1 MVITKYESYYNK
13 IVEKLKV
20 VKEEQSYSN
29 LSLAFAHW
37 FLENHYEMSVQE
49 ISESIIDGNG
59 DNGIDAIIHD
69 EENKSLEIFQ
79 FKFPNSSKT
88 LNAEIKQGDILKT
101 LHGFSTLVEPSSNV
115 SVEQSNSSFRN
126 YKDSLNDAEVQY
138 FKINFVSFNKGI
150 VADANREQINNFV
163 SVFKNNTGAKV
174 DVEYFSKSEIS
185 NIYEKLQRNTSLE
198 VKIPFKTMQPA
209 YSNNGINSSVGVI
222 NAKALVDN
230 IKDVIGVIFDENV
243 RLLEKKSSVN
253 DGMKKTAS
261 SVEASMFYLYNN
273 GITFI
278 CDKFTPSPTSQLLT
292 IAGASIVN
300 GCQTVTSLYQLNE
313 DGKLSEDVDILTRVI
328 EISDYEQRSKITEF
342 LNSQN
347 PVKSSYFIANNSIV
361 RDLQTALLEHDYFLE
376 RQINEAKHKA
386 QYVDSN
392 IVKNKKIIKL
402 ENVVQY
408 YTGYYLNK
416 YAALAKRQ
424 KGGLYSQDTIN
435 EILMNMTAERVI
447 ESYTMYEEIS
457 KVITSYRKNRRN
469 KDNSEFADF
478 MEIPNSK
485 FVTLSDEYLFINTAD
500 ILLLNVVG
508 NLKRKCEKAPNN
520 KDLIKEAI
528 ALVKKT
534 IESNEEYQ
542 DTLPSSITK
551 NQKIYSEMQANIG
564 R

>member
-13 IVEKLKV
+13 LVEKLEIIKD
-20 VKEEQSYSN
+20 KQNYAN

-37 FLENHYEMSVQE
+37 FLENQYEMPEQE
-49 ISESIIDGNG
+49 IAESIIDGNG

-69 EENKSLEIFQ
+69 EGNKSLEIFQ
-79 FKFPNSSKT
+79 FKFPSSRNT
-88 LNAEIKQGDILKT
+88 LNSEIKQGDILKT
-101 LHGFSTLVEPSSNV
+101 LNGFNLLVEPSSNV
-115 SVEQSNSSFRN
+115 SIEQSNSSFKN
-126 YKDSLNDAEVQY
+126 FKASLNDAEVQY

-150 VADANREQINNFV
+150 LAEANREQINNFV
-163 SVFKNNTGAKV
+163 SVFKSNTGTKI
-174 DVEYFSKSEIS
+174 DVEYYSKSEIS

-253 DGMKKTAS
+253 EGIKRTAS
-261 SVEASMFYLYNN
+261 SGEASMFYLYNN

-278 CDKFTPSPTSQLLT
+278 CDKFTPSPTSQQ
-292 IAGASIVN
+292 IAIEGASIVN

-313 DGKLSEDVDILTRVI
+313 EGKLSEDVDILTRII
-328 EISDYEQRSKITEF
+328 EISDYDQRSKITEF

-347 PVKSSYFIANNSIV
+347 PVKSSYFIANNSII
-361 RDLQTALLEHDYFLE
+361 RDLQLALLEQDYFLE
-376 RQINEAKHKA
+376 RQINEAKHKS
-386 QYVDSN
+386 QFVDSD
-392 IVKNKKIIKL
+392 IVKNKKIVKL

-408 YTGYYLNK
+408 YTGYYLNN

-424 KGGLYSQDTIN
+424 KSALYSQDIIN
-435 EILMNMTAERVI
+435 EILMNITAEGVI
-447 ESYTMYEEIS
+447 SSYTTYEEIS

-478 MEIPNSK
+478 MGIPNK
-485 FVTLSDEYLFINTAD
+485 EFVKLSDEYLFVNTAD
-500 ILLLNVVG
+500 ILLLNTVG
-508 NLKRKCEKAPNN
+508 NLKKKNPKSVGT
-520 KDLIKEAI
+520 KDLIKDAI
-528 ALVKKT
+528 VLIKKT
-534 IESNEEYQ
+534 IESNTEYQ

-551 NQKIYSEMQANIG
+551 NQKIYSDIQKNIC
-564 R
+564 